1 MTKFT
6 RGLTLGLIA
15 TLLASP
21 CAAYFNL
28 PQLPD
33 PDKYGD
39 VVMGRVATANG
50 QKTVVFSHWS
60 HRTRYSC
67 RVCHFELNFS
77 FVAGE
82 TGVTEEDNRDG
93 EFCGA
98 CHDGKTA
105 FGHTE
110 KHCATCHTGADVDRS
125 EQFMQLDDMLWKLSQ
140 TKFGNRINWVQAQ
153 QSGLITPKY
162 SIFHPDEKTLSFS
175 RKLILKA
182 EWSWV
187 SPAVFNHATHTPWLD
202 CANCHP
208 SIFNIKKKTTKHFSM
223 EYILEK
229 KFCGVCHFAVA
240 LPIDDCRACHPDMR
254 EN

>member
-1 MTKFT
+1 MTT
-6 RGLTLGLIA
+6 LSRTLTLGLLL
-15 TLLASP
+15 TLLAAP

-28 PQLPD
+28 PPLPA

-39 VVMGRVATANG
+39 VVMDRVSTTNG
-50 QKTVVFSHWS
+50 QKSVLFSHWS
-60 HRTRYSC
+60 HRARYTC
-67 RVCHFELNFS
+67 RVCHFELDFS
-77 FVAGE
+77 FVAGQ
-82 TGVTEEDNRDG
+82 TGVTEEDNLDG

-110 KHCATCHTGADVDRS
+110 KQCATCHTGPDIDRS
-125 EQFMQLDDMLWKLSQ
+125 EQFMQLDDALWKLAQ
-140 TKFGNRINWVQAQ
+140 TKFGNRINWVKAQ
-153 QSGLITPKY
+153 QRGLITPKY
-162 SIFHPDEKTLSFS
+162 SIFRPDEKPLSFS
-175 RKLILKA
+175 SQLILKA

-187 SPAVFNHATHTPWLD
+187 APAVFNHATHTPWLD

-208 SIFNIKKKTTKHFSM
+208 HVFNIKKKTTKHFRM

-229 KFCGVCHFAVA
+229 QFCGVCHFAVA

-254 EN
+254 EH